1 MAHTVHKIIKIFFL
15 LIVSPKYKYLAV
27 QCVQRTFFSIDF
39 LQNSLV
45 QLTRE
50 IKLCYGWTRCG
61 QQFVCAVRLSHI
73 LTSFSA
79 KYAPLI
85 VRAALISASCG
96 RKGWANQWWALTH
109 SRLLI
114 GKQEHLKRFYELI
127 RKPIKYF
134 NQIKSVCAPPLVEFC
149 KLVFI
154 VPHRRHSWL
163 FPTPHFPRQLPAIQ
177 TDDNDFLY
185 FGLVVWLL
193 IQSVKSLPLKWWLL
207 QIASIK

>member
-1 MAHTVHKIIKIFFL
+1 MRSSYVTVEHVVGNNL
-15 LIVSPKYKYLAV
+15 
-27 QCVQRTFFSIDF
+27 
-39 LQNSLV
+39 
-45 QLTRE
+45 
-50 IKLCYGWTRCG
+50 
-61 QQFVCAVRLSHI
+61 
-73 LTSFSA
+73 
-79 KYAPLI
+79 YAL
-85 VRAALISASCG
+85 SASLIFWQVFRQNMRRWLWEPPSLAQVAGG
-96 RKGWANQWWALTH
+96 REGLGKPMMGTH
-109 SRLLI
+109 SRLPI

-134 NQIKSVCAPPLVEFC
+134 NQIKSVCAPPLDEFC

-185 FGLVVWLL
+185 FGVVVWLL